1 MSRKNLI
8 EYLYKEMCYHGFG
21 DLEYWKYYF
30 NDKEDSKE
38 DIIEFIY
45 VDINLFKKNLSNNF
59 IDSLDKK
66 ILLEAIDAN
75 KLLLSLLSSLPPNLS
90 QNI

>member
-1 MSRKNLI
+1 MYRKNLI

-30 NDKEDSKE
+30 NDKEDSKK
-38 DIIEFIY
+38 DIIEFIN
-45 VDINLFKKNLSNNF
+45 VDINLFKENLSKIF
-59 IDSLDKK
+59 LDVLDKK
-66 ILLEAIDAN
+66 ILLEMIDSN

-90 QNI
+90 

>member
-8 EYLYKEMCYHGFG
+8 EYLCKEMCYHGFG

-30 NDKEDSKE
+30 NNKEDSKK
-38 DIIEFIY
+38 DIIEFIN
-45 VDINLFKKNLSNNF
+45 VDINLFKKNLSKSF
-59 IDSLDKK
+59 LDSLDKK

-75 KLLLSLLSSLPPNLS
+75 KLLLSLLSSLPPSLS
-90 QNI
+90 